1 MYYKISLKDFHLLV
15 PIPELIRHSC
25 ISIHDFYEHLPLP
38 WLTER
43 RQCIQMWP
51 LNNLCCPTALMP
63 WSPHPVS
70 NPRARAASSQ
80 VPCHWVMVRWNLTR
94 GGREWGKAEV
104 ECQQTCQAGQFRV
117 REDQQVKEHLRKDR
131 HNHQPRIWLNLR
143 KSHCWK
149 FFLCSSSSSGL
160 HPQATSVFRIQ
171 SVWAKAG
178 SSWSWL
184 RSWFSHGVVSSSVQ
198 GIRWSVG
205 LFRFH
210 AAGVET

>member
-143 KSHCWK
+143 KSHCWTL
-149 FFLCSSSSSGL
+149 FLCSSSSSGL
-160 HPQATSVFRIQ
+160 HPQTNVFTNQSKKLKICGLSTYPLLFVPQPHTGRPPMWKRWVPAAPATRSIQ
-171 SVWAKAG
+171 W
-178 SSWSWL
+178 
-184 RSWFSHGVVSSSVQ
+184 
-198 GIRWSVG
+198 
-205 LFRFH
+205 
-210 AAGVET
+210 